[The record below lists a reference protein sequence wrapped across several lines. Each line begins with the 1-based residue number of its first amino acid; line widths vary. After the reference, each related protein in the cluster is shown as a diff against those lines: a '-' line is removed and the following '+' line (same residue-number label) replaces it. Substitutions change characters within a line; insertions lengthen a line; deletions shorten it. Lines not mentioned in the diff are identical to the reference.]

1 MKITSTAFQHNQD
14 IPGVY
19 TCDGKNINPPL
30 SFLDVPE
37 HAKSLVL
44 IVDDPDAT
52 IGTFTHWVVFNIDP
66 KVKEV
71 LENSI
76 PTEGIMG
83 MTDFGVSGYGGPCP
97 VNGKHR
103 YFFKLYSLESV
114 LSLSENANKK
124 MVEDAMQEH
133 IIDSAEIIG
142 LYSRSN
148 K

>member
-1 MKITSTAFQHNQD
+1 MKITSTVFQHNQD
-14 IPGVY
+14 IPSIY
-19 TCDGKNINPPL
+19 TCDGENINPPL

-37 HAKSLVL
+37 SAKSLVL

-76 PTEGIMG
+76 PEGGAEIQ
-83 MTDFGVSGYGGPCP
+83 TDFGISGYGGPCP
-97 VNGKHR
+97 ASGKHR
-103 YFFKLYSLESV
+103 YFFKLYALKT
-114 LSLSENANKK
+114 LLALSENANKK
-124 MVEDAMQEH
+124 MVEDAMLEH